1 MYMSLATS
9 LAVDLGLD
17 HDAPNPNGFNSYD
30 DFGLVEDGYFT
41 LAARRAYLGCYFL
54 SVS

>member
-17 HDAPNPNGFNSYD
+17 PNGFNSYD
-30 DFGLVEDGYFT
+30 DFGLVEHGNFT
-41 LAARRAYLGCYFL
+41 LAAKRAYLGCYFL